1 MSHTA
6 RNKTQFGICLGALLL
21 WAAFAWIP
29 GLADFHPSGTRQL
42 ELHLALELSS
52 VILCAMTVAIMWY
65 DRNPA
70 GRERGNWMVFGLA
83 LVALLDLL
91 HALNYRSLLLP
102 ASSLANAEFV
112 WYRQLARLAEVLVLL
127 AFGLKLRGPGHKRYW
142 LIAAVAVAAA
152 IGNIGASHPAWLAQ
166 WLRDGAA
173 PASPGMLLQY
183 ALVLADAA
191 CAALLYYRW
200 RRDGGSHWLQLA
212 ALAFVLGVSNAAYIG
227 HMGSLDGV
235 GMAVHLLKIAVYFL
249 GFRLA
254 LFFVVQ
260 RPQKMIAASQHTIMQ
275 QKRRL
280 DALLNDIPLELV
292 QLDTELN
299 VRYANPRYT
308 RRTGTTLDALQ
319 GTPWLSQWPQARRQS
334 LERDL
339 RAALQAKT
347 TELDVQL
354 DAEGAPAQR
363 FHLVASPQLGGA
375 SGEGLVV
382 MLTDTT
388 AQESARML
396 MEASL
401 KEVSELRAALDAH
414 AIVAATDARG
424 VIIKVNDKFCQIS
437 KYERSELLGK
447 THRVINSGL
456 HPKGFFAAMWKVISS
471 GEVWNGE
478 ICNRAKDGSLYW
490 VQTTIVPFIGD
501 EGIPV
506 QYISIRADITQRKEA
521 EEAAQQMALYDA
533 LTSLPNRRLLYE
545 HIRTA
550 MGKSADSRHHSA
562 LMLLDLDNFKE
573 INDTLG
579 HDQGDE
585 LLRQV
590 ARRLSHSVRPG
601 DTVAR
606 LGGDEFVVL
615 INGLSATLA
624 GAAQETQTVAEK
636 VRVALEQTYEFGGHT
651 VHTSSSIGVSLFQG
665 KATALEEVLKHADM
679 ALYRAKAHGRNQV
692 CMFDPSM
699 QAEVETHAS
708 LMADLRLALPR
719 GELRLYYQAVV
730 DKDRRPLGYEA
741 LLRWQHPERGMVPP
755 LDFIAKAEDSG
766 LIVPIGT
773 WALQTACRQLARWAQ
788 SPETAHLTI
797 AVNIS
802 ARQFR
807 DPEFVATVQRT
818 LAVSGAD
825 PHRLRLELT
834 ESMFH
839 SDVEQ
844 TIEKM
849 NLLRALGTGF
859 SLDDFGTGYSSL
871 SYLKRMP
878 LDVLKIDKSFV
889 NDILT
894 DPDDAAIAQTILALA
909 ETLELQVVAEGIE
922 EPEQFEWLRL
932 RDCHAYQGYL
942 FSKPEPIEALAAAAH
957 PLQDAVPAAGL

>member
-6 RNKTQFGICLGALLL
+6 RTKTQWSICLGALLL

-29 GLADFHPSGTRQL
+29 GLADPLPSDARRL
-42 ELHLALELSS
+42 EAHLALELCS
-52 VILCAMTVAIMWY
+52 ILLCAMTVAIVWY

-70 GRERGNWMVFGLA
+70 ARGRDNWLIFGLT

-91 HALNYRSLLLP
+91 HALDYHSLLGP
-102 ASSLANAEFV
+102 AGSLASAESV
-112 WYRQLARLAEVLVLL
+112 WYRQLARVAEVLVLF
-127 AFGLKLRGPGHKRYW
+127 AFGLKLRGSGQKRYW
-142 LIAAVAVAAA
+142 LAAAAAIALA
-152 IGNIGASHPAWLAQ
+152 IGNIGSTHPVWLIQ
-166 WLRDGAA
+166 WLRNDAA
-173 PASPGMLLQY
+173 PTSPGMLMQY
-183 ALVLADAA
+183 LLVLLDAA

-212 ALAFVLGVSNAAYIG
+212 SMAFVLGVSNMAYIG
-227 HMGSLDGV
+227 HMGRLDGV
-235 GMAVHLLKIAVYFL
+235 GVAVHLIKIAAYFL
-249 GFRLA
+249 AFRLT
-254 LFFVVQ
+254 LFIVVQ
-260 RPQKMIAASQHTIMQ
+260 RRQRILEVSQRTIDQ
-275 QKRRL
+275 QKRKL
-280 DALLNDIPLELV
+280 AALLNDIPLELV
-292 QLDTELN
+292 QLDANLN
-299 VRYANPRYT
+299 VRYANPRHT
-308 RRTGTTLDALQ
+308 RRIGAALESLQ
-319 GTPWLSQWPQARRQS
+319 DTPWLDQWPQAQRQS

-354 DAEGAPAQR
+354 DAEGAPAQH
-363 FHLVASPQLGGA
+363 FHLVASPQLGSA
-375 SGEGLVV
+375 SDEGLVV
-382 MLTDTT
+382 MITDTT
-388 AQESARML
+388 VQESARML
-396 MEASL
+396 VEASL

-437 KYERSELLGK
+437 KYERSELLGR

-471 GEVWNGE
+471 GEIWNGE

-545 HIRTA
+545 HIQTA
-550 MGKSADSRHHSA
+550 MGKSADSHHHSA

-590 ARRLSHSVRPG
+590 ARRLNHSVRPG

-615 INGLSATLA
+615 VNELSATLV
-624 GAAQETQTVAEK
+624 GAMQETQTIAEK
-636 VRVALEQTYEFGGHT
+636 VREALEQVYEFGGHT

-665 KATALEEVLKHADM
+665 KATAQEEILKRADM
-679 ALYRAKAHGRNQV
+679 ALYRAKARGRNQV
-692 CMFDPSM
+692 SMFDPSM

-719 GELRLYYQAVV
+719 EELRLYYQVVV
-730 DKDRRPLGYEA
+730 DSDLRPLGYEA

-755 LDFIAKAEDSG
+755 LDFIARAEDSG
-766 LIVPIGT
+766 LIIPIGT
-773 WALQTACRQLARWAQ
+773 WALQTACHQLAKWGQ

-807 DPEFVATVQRT
+807 DPEFVATVQRI
-818 LAVSGAD
+818 LAASGAD

-878 LDVLKIDKSFV
+878 LDVLKIDKSFI

-942 FSKPEPIEALAAAAH
+942 FSKPQPVEAIAAAPH
-957 PLQDAVPAAGL
+957 RLQDTVGAAGL